1 MSMVLLK
8 RLLNRRELFRNG
20 GLLTATG
27 LLGGSATRAGAASD
41 AGIYASIGVR
51 PMINCY
57 GVMTIIGGS
66 LTLPEVKRAMDEA
79 SRYYVHLDELADAV
93 GKRLAELT
101 GAEWG
106 IVTAGCAAAMAQATA
121 ACIAGADPEKLQ
133 VLPDLTGMKNQ
144 VIVPKYSRN
153 VYDHAVRMLG
163 VKMVEVANKEE
174 YAAAFNDRTA
184 MIYALEPNN
193 KEFGLEVLAGI
204 AKPKGVPI
212 LVDAAAERLTIPNEY
227 LTRGA
232 DMVAYSGG
240 KLLRGPQCA
249 GLLLG
254 QKKLLQAAWYNGAPH
269 HAFGRPMKVGKEEVM
284 GMLAAV
290 EMWVKRDHAA
300 EWKEW
305 EAWCRHIAGRA
316 EKVPGV
322 RAEISSSTGKVAPS
336 PRLAITWDGEK
347 LGISAA
353 EVTRLLLEG
362 SPRIVISP
370 ARRRAGSS
378 GESIGISPVMMSP
391 GDEKPVAERIYA
403 ILSNPPK
410 IERPVV
416 PSGPPAGV
424 AGQWDAKLEFFT
436 GTGSSEHTFVFEQ
449 EDAEVRGTHRGQFLS
464 GDLSGIVRGNTI
476 QFKSSH
482 KYEGS
487 YLNYA
492 FSGTIEGSSM
502 QGTVTDMST
511 ITPGEYGEARWTAQR
526 HPYAEP
532 RGAALS
538 RPVKN

>member
-1 MSMVLLK
+1 MK
-8 RLLNRRELFRNG
+8 WILNRRALFRNG
-20 GLLTATG
+20 GLLAVTG
-27 LLGGSATRAGAASD
+27 LVGGSASRAGAAASVN
-41 AGIYASIGVR
+41 IYESIGVR
-51 PMINCY
+51 PLINCY
-57 GVMTIIGGS
+57 GVMTIIGGA

-79 SRYYVHLDELADAV
+79 SRHYVHLDELADAV

-133 VLPDLTGMKNQ
+133 RLPDLTGLKNQ
-144 VIVPKYSRN
+144 VIVPAYSRN

-163 VKMVEVANKEE
+163 VKMVEVANRDE
-174 YAAAFNDRTA
+174 YEAAFNDRTA
-184 MIYALEPNN
+184 MIYALEPNR
-193 KEFGLEVLAGI
+193 KEFGLDVLAAI

-254 QKKLLQAAWYNGAPH
+254 SKKLLQGAWYNGAPH

-305 EAWCRHIAGRA
+305 ESWCRHIAERV
-316 EKVPGV
+316 EKAPGV
-322 RAEISSSTGKVAPS
+322 HAEISSSTGRVAPS
-336 PRLAITWDGEK
+336 PRLAISWDGGK

-353 EVTRLLLEG
+353 EVAKLLLEG
-362 SPRIVISP
+362 SPRIIIP
-370 ARRRAGSS
+370 PGRRRGGDT
-378 GESIGISPVMMSP
+378 GESVGISPVMMSP
-391 GDEKPVAERIYA
+391 GDEKPVAERIFA

-410 IERPVV
+410 LERPTV
-416 PSGPPAGV
+416 PGGPPASV

-436 GTGSSEHTFVFEQ
+436 GTGSSPHTFVFEQ
-449 EDAEVRGTHRGQFLS
+449 EGNEIRGTHRGQFLS
-464 GDLSGIVRGNTI
+464 GDLRGIVQGNTI

-492 FSGTIEGSSM
+492 FTGMIEGSNM

-511 ITPGEYGEARWTAQR
+511 ITTGEYGEARWTAQR
-526 HPYAEP
+526 HPYGEP

-538 RPVKN
+538 RPVKS